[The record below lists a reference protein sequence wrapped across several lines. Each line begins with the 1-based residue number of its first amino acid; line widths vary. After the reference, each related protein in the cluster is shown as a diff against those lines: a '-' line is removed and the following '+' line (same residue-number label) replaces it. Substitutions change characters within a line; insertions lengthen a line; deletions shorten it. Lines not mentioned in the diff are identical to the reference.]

1 MIDLI
6 TVIFSIIAAIA
17 AIITLIF
24 TIQNSKSYI
33 LHKIDKKEQE
43 IRNIEDSLVRQFG
56 HNRGRMS
63 PITQRDI
70 KKRKL
75 KEEIEQL
82 KRRL

>member
-1 MIDLI
+1 MIDL
-6 TVIFSIIAAIA
+6 TALVFSIIAAIA

-24 TIQNSKSYI
+24 TIKNSKSYI

-43 IRNIEDSLVRQFG
+43 IRDIEDFQVRQFG
-56 HNRGRMS
+56 HNRGRMH
-63 PITQRDI
+63 PITQMDI
-70 KKRKL
+70 RKRKL